1 MWGATDSA
9 YVLWMSVR
17 GPSLP
22 LSAKLRLALTVID
35 MHTSPLITFLI
46 SVIAFVVGSWLS
58 PAYYATPEGVFVLA
72 VQNYLAFVFFWIG
85 LATGAIYEWYTGEI
99 VAACRRDGLPGEELL
114 PHSAG
119 VIEDAACA
127 ESAAAAAAAVSPAGG
142 ARKGAGAAPAPAPAR
157 PARARGEL
165 ENTFDRSPL
174 GTLLR
179 CSPRRVH
186 ILLLRLIPWAVGPV
200 IALFY
205 FALPAIVAQTTL
217 MCRNRQRSAHV
228 SPKQSPT
235 SNAAAEPGDFFG
247 ADAAPVPALASAPRR
262 RAASPSAAIK
272 RR

>member
-1 MWGATDSA
+1 
-9 YVLWMSVR
+9 V
-17 GPSLP
+17 
-22 LSAKLRLALTVID
+22 
-35 MHTSPLITFLI
+35 
-46 SVIAFVVGSWLS
+46 
-58 PAYYATPEGVFVLA
+58 
-72 VQNYLAFVFFWIG
+72 
-85 LATGAIYEWYTGEI
+85 
-99 VAACRRDGLPGEELL
+99 
-114 PHSAG
+114 
-119 VIEDAACA
+119 
-127 ESAAAAAAAVSPAGG
+127 
-142 ARKGAGAAPAPAPAR
+142 
-157 PARARGEL
+157 RARGEL

-179 CSPRRVH
+179 CSPRRAS